1 MENKFLDV
9 IASIV
14 LGAVVLL
21 ISFTVGV
28 TILYIVCILVS
39 NIHISWNVDLKP
51 IFSFLLSFAISL
63 AFSYVAY
70 DIGNDLLWSYK
81 RKRKFKK

>member
-51 IFSFLLSFAISL
+51 MFRYVASFLISFAII
-63 AFSYVAY
+63 YGAY
-70 DIGNDLLWSYK
+70 EIGSDLLWSYK
-81 RKRKFKK
+81 REKLL

>member
-28 TILYIVCILVS
+28 TILYI
-39 NIHISWNVDLKP
+39 
-51 IFSFLLSFAISL
+51 
-63 AFSYVAY
+63 
-70 DIGNDLLWSYK
+70 
-81 RKRKFKK
+81 

>member
-9 IASIV
+9 ITSIV

-28 TILYIVCILVS
+28 KILYIVCILVS

-51 IFSFLLSFAISL
+51 MFRYVVSFLISFAII
-63 AFSYVAY
+63 YGAY
-70 DIGNDLLWSYK
+70 EIGSDLLWSYK
-81 RKRKFKK
+81 REKFKK